1 MTRMHGLG
9 PLVLLMVLLLA
20 VSAAAQEDGVDL
32 AADPYYPDRPW
43 QAVDLAIILDTSDSM
58 ENLIEAA
65 RLSLWDI
72 VNELNRAEPKPELRV
87 AVLAYGN
94 RGYDRKSGWVRVET
108 DFTTDLDSVSER
120 LFELTTDGGTEYV
133 SRALETAVEKLS
145 WVPSH
150 DALKF
155 IFVAGNE
162 PADQDPEVDYR
173 DAGAL
178 AADQGISVTAI
189 FCGNPN
195 QDQAQTWRELALRS
209 DGRFVAIDN
218 RSAAVRVQTPY
229 DDELAR
235 LSEQLT
241 KTFIP
246 LGEAGR
252 SRQQSLERQDANA
265 ARLSPAA
272 AAGRARTKADPSYSA
287 GWELISVL
295 DGGKALSEIDERD
308 LPEELRRISV
318 EEREAY
324 IAEQRTLRAQLQRE
338 IAELSA
344 ERRRDIIEQVEAKG
358 IDTSKTFD
366 TAVREAIRSEAE
378 GRGYVIPED

>member
-1 MTRMHGLG
+1 MELFLPRT
-9 PLVLLMVLLLA
+9 
-20 VSAAAQEDGVDL
+20 SAAQNDSAGL
-32 AADPYYPDRPW
+32 SADPYYPERPW
-43 QAVDLAIILDTSDSM
+43 QAIDLAIILDTSDSM

-94 RGYDRKSGWVRVET
+94 REYDRKSGWVQVET

-145 WVPSH
+145 WVTSH

-162 PADQDPEVDYR
+162 PANQDPEVDYR

-195 QDQAQTWRELALRS
+195 QDQAQTWKELALQS
-209 DGRFVAIDN
+209 EGRFAAIDN

-229 DDELAR
+229 DDDLAR
-235 LSEQLT
+235 LSEKLT

-252 SRQQSLERQDANA
+252 SRQQNLERQDANA

-272 AAGRARTKADPSYSA
+272 AASRARTKADPSYSA
-287 GWELISVL
+287 GWDLISVL
-295 DGGKALSEIDERD
+295 DGGKALSEIDEQD
-308 LPEELRRISV
+308 LPEELRRMSV
-318 EEREAY
+318 DEREIY
-324 IAEQRTLRAQLQRE
+324 VSEQRALRAQLQRE
-338 IAELSA
+338 IADLSA
-344 ERRRDIIEQVEAKG
+344 ERRRSIIEQVEAKG
-358 IDTSKTFD
+358 IDTSNTFD

-378 GRGYVIPED
+378 VRGYVIPHD